1 MLPSVLP
8 SVLSSLISPQ
18 LAYVY
23 ASEGRLRYDSQ
34 WSRSAIDDC
43 SHGSLAHA
51 SSRYAHR
58 SFRHDWQHGSFVQ
71 FETSLPFVTTTA
83 HPLMDHALGTQ
94 WRRLLPTVPNGDSPW
109 LLLLGVLKLCNLL
122 AFLLANLQSDRKR
135 MLSSTMAMLLLL
147 PHSFVPA
154 AQASPTVVREAR
166 VASTDSR
173 DFDYAVIANMPD
185 GQFPSWPLLQAH
197 RRGSAVASSHS
208 TSEVWHAP
216 SAPSPHQRAISLSP
230 LRAPQSAPCL
240 RLQPVAACTRLP
252 R

>member
-1 MLPSVLP
+1 M
-8 SVLSSLISPQ
+8 
-18 LAYVY
+18 A
-23 ASEGRLRYDSQ
+23 
-34 WSRSAIDDC
+34 C
-43 SHGSLAHA
+43 
-51 SSRYAHR
+51 
-58 SFRHDWQHGSFVQ
+58 
-71 FETSLPFVTTTA
+71 
-83 HPLMDHALGTQ
+83 
-94 WRRLLPTVPNGDSPW
+94 RLLPTVPTSPWRDSPW

-122 AFLLANLQSDRKR
+122 AFLLASLQRDRKR
-135 MLSSTMAMLLLL
+135 MLSGSMAMLLLL

-154 AQASPTVVREAR
+154 VQASPAVVREAR